1 MRAVLGR
8 IVNDYQGLIEVC
20 RQRAAELAISRSGID
35 EVSGLPNGMAGKIL
49 GDRQVKKM
57 GPLTLGPLLQTLGL
71 KMLII
76 EDDAATAKTL
86 ARRTPV
92 RATSNA
98 LGTSRVSR
106 QSCWHLRR
114 RPGRPRLGSFAKDKS
129 AASPS
134 MDSSGVDVLRL
145 RFQVK
150 RSVSPWGRVKARR
163 SWSAGGDRCQRVHRS
178 LPIRGEF

>member
-1 MRAVLGR
+1 MGAVLGR
-8 IVNDYQGLIEVC
+8 VVDDYQGLVEVC

-76 EDDAATAKTL
+76 EDAAATAKTL

-92 RATSNA
+92 
-98 LGTSRVSR
+98 
-106 QSCWHLRR
+106 Q
-114 RPGRPRLGSFAKDKS
+114 
-129 AASPS
+129 ASQQRFGESHWRNTPKLPAPS
-134 MDSSGVDVLRL
+134 QPAGPPSLTIVRNGPKRGVT
-145 RFQVK
+145 K
-150 RSVSPWGRVKARR
+150 YG
-163 SWSAGGDRCQRVHRS
+163 
-178 LPIRGEF
+178 